1 MRYRSDKHA
10 LEDDRQRSELALRRG
25 ASPDRGAPPGRRGML
40 TGVLMLGRWC
50 GVALGFYGRTWW
62 HPASVADASAQDGP
76 SGAGGAAVPEGF
88 GPVPQLDASDDFVRA
103 LIRQLSQKPEW
114 AAWLASGDL
123 VRAFVVSVDKIAVGS
138 SPARELKP
146 AAPQARFQTLGAGRS
161 LHIDPRS
168 YDRYN
173 SLANVVDAID
183 PEGAARAY
191 RRLRPL
197 MQQAF
202 DELGYVNLPF
212 DERLARALGQLVDV
226 PVPEG
231 DVMLE
236 ATSVTFQYAD
246 PELEALSPAQK
257 HMLRM
262 GPHTCGWCRRSC
274 ARSRA
279 PLADKGG
286 RNVAGPRRTRGAAR

>member
-1 MRYRSDKHA
+1 MRLDDDPSDGP
-10 LEDDRQRSELALRRG
+10 ELVLREAPAPRDAPHRG
-25 ASPDRGAPPGRRGML
+25 GRGML
-40 TGVLMLGRWC
+40 TGIVMLILLVAA
-50 GVALGFYGRTWW
+50 VALGFYGRDWW
-62 HPASVADASAQDGP
+62 TRSP
-76 SGAGGAAVPEGF
+76 STGATQAGRAAAKAAVPEGF

-123 VRAFVVSVDKIAVGS
+123 VRSFVVSVDKIAVGS
-138 SPARELKP
+138 SPAKELKP
-146 AAPQARFQTLGAGRS
+146 AAPQGKFQTLGSGRT
-161 LHIDPRS
+161 LRIDPAS

-173 SLANVVDAID
+173 SLANAVDAID
-183 PEGAARAY
+183 PDGAARAY

-257 HMLRM
+257 HLLRM
-262 GPHTCGWCRRSC
+262 GPHNMRLVQTKLRAF
-274 ARSRA
+274 ARA
-279 PLADKGG
+279 
-286 RNVAGPRRTRGAAR
+286 AGLTQTAGS

>member
-1 MRYRSDKHA
+1 MRFDDDPSDGPELVLRDAPAAVDTPRRS
-10 LEDDRQRSELALRRG
+10 G
-25 ASPDRGAPPGRRGML
+25 GML
-40 TGVLMLGRWC
+40 TGVLMLAVLVAA
-50 GVALGFYGRTWW
+50 VALGFYGRDWW
-62 HPASVADASAQDGP
+62 NRSAAGNPAGG
-76 SGAGGAAVPEGF
+76 GAGAAARAAVPEGF

-123 VRAFVVSVDKIAVGS
+123 VRSFVASVDKIAVGS
-138 SPARELKP
+138 SPAKELKP
-146 AAPQARFQTLGAGRS
+146 AAPQGRFQTLGAGRT
-161 LHIDPRS
+161 LRVDPAS

-173 SLANVVDAID
+173 ALANAVDAID
-183 PEGAARAY
+183 PDGAARAY

-202 DELGYVNLPF
+202 DELGYVNLSF
-212 DERLARALGQLVDV
+212 DDRLARALGRLVDV
-226 PVPEG
+226 PVQEG
-231 DVMLE
+231 DVMLR

-262 GPHTCGWCRRSC
+262 GPHNMRLVQTKLRAF
-274 ARSRA
+274 ARA
-279 PLADKGG
+279 AGLTQTGG
-286 RNVAGPRRTRGAAR
+286 S

>member
-1 MRYRSDKHA
+1 MRF
-10 LEDDRQRSELALRRG
+10 EDDPSDGPELVLREAPATIDVSRRG
-25 ASPDRGAPPGRRGML
+25 GSGML
-40 TGVLMLGRWC
+40 TGVLMLVFLVAA
-50 GVALGFYGRTWW
+50 VALGFYGRGWW
-62 HPASVADASAQDGP
+62 NRGASTDTTQ
-76 SGAGGAAVPEGF
+76 AARAAAAARAPVPEGF

-114 AAWLASGDL
+114 ATWLASGNL
-123 VRAFVVSVDKIAVGS
+123 IRSFVVSIDKIAVGS
-138 SPARELKP
+138 SPGKELKP
-146 AAPQARFQTLGAGRS
+146 AAPEGTFQTLGTGRT
-161 LHIDPRS
+161 LRIDPAS

-226 PVPEG
+226 PVQEG
-231 DVMLE
+231 DVMLK

-246 PELEALSPAQK
+246 PELEELSPAQK

-262 GPHTCGWCRRSC
+262 GPHNMRLVQTKLRAF
-274 ARSRA
+274 ARA
-279 PLADKGG
+279 
-286 RNVAGPRRTRGAAR
+286 AGLTQTSGT

>member
-1 MRYRSDKHA
+1 MGELIGMRYPT
-10 LEDDRQRSELALRRG
+10 ELFANLADHTYVTCGTGGKSWSCWGGKTGGTELRRG
-25 ASPDRGAPPGRRGML
+25 A
-40 TGVLMLGRWC
+40 
-50 GVALGFYGRTWW
+50 
-62 HPASVADASAQDGP
+62 
-76 SGAGGAAVPEGF
+76 
-88 GPVPQLDASDDFVRA
+88 
-103 LIRQLSQKPEW
+103 
-114 AAWLASGDL
+114 
-123 VRAFVVSVDKIAVGS
+123 GS
-138 SPARELKP
+138 
-146 AAPQARFQTLGAGRS
+146 TLR
-161 LHIDPRS
+161 IDPAS

-173 SLANVVDAID
+173 AIANAVDAID

-226 PVPEG
+226 PAQEG
-231 DVMLE
+231 DVMLK

-262 GPHTCGWCRRSC
+262 GPHNMRLVQTKLRAF
-274 ARSRA
+274 ARA
-279 PLADKGG
+279 
-286 RNVAGPRRTRGAAR
+286 AGLTQTSGT

>member
-1 MRYRSDKHA
+1 MRLDDDPSDGP
-10 LEDDRQRSELALRRG
+10 ELVLREAPAPSDAPHRG
-25 ASPDRGAPPGRRGML
+25 GRGML
-40 TGVLMLGRWC
+40 TGVVMLILL
-50 GVALGFYGRTWW
+50 VAAVAIGFYGRDWW
-62 HPASVADASAQDGP
+62 KRGP
-76 SGAGGAAVPEGF
+76 STDATQAKGAAAKAAVPEGF
-88 GPVPQLDASDDFVRA
+88 GPVPPLDASDDFVRA

-123 VRAFVVSVDKIAVGS
+123 VRSFVVSVDKIAVGS
-138 SPARELKP
+138 SPAKELKP
-146 AAPQARFQTLGAGRS
+146 AAPQGKFQTLGSGRT
-161 LHIDPRS
+161 LRIDPAS

-183 PEGAARAY
+183 PDGAARAY

-257 HMLRM
+257 HLLRM
-262 GPHTCGWCRRSC
+262 GPHNMRLVQTKLRAF
-274 ARSRA
+274 ARA
-279 PLADKGG
+279 AGLTQTGG
-286 RNVAGPRRTRGAAR
+286 T

>member
-1 MRYRSDKHA
+1 MRFDDDPSDGP
-10 LEDDRQRSELALRRG
+10 ELVLR
-25 ASPDRGAPPGRRGML
+25 DAPAAIDTPRRAGGGML
-40 TGVLMLGRWC
+40 MGMLMLAVLVGA
-50 GVALGFYGRTWW
+50 VAAGFYGRDWW
-62 HPASVADASAQDGP
+62 NRGGASDASQ
-76 SGAGGAAVPEGF
+76 GGKGVAARTAVPEGF

-123 VRAFVVSVDKIAVGS
+123 VRAFVVSVDKVAVGS
-138 SPARELKP
+138 SPAKELKP
-146 AAPQARFQTLGAGRS
+146 AAPQGKFATLGAGRT
-161 LHIDPRS
+161 LRVDPAS

-173 SLANVVDAID
+173 ALANVVDAID
-183 PEGAARAY
+183 PDGAARAY

-202 DELGYVNLPF
+202 DELGYVNLSF
-212 DERLARALGQLVDV
+212 DDRLARALGRLVDV

-231 DVMLE
+231 DVMLR

-246 PELEALSPAQK
+246 ADLEALSPAQK

-262 GPHTCGWCRRSC
+262 GPHNMRLVQTKLRAF
-274 ARSRA
+274 ARA
-279 PLADKGG
+279 AGLTQAGG
-286 RNVAGPRRTRGAAR
+286 S

>member
-1 MRYRSDKHA
+1 MRFDDDPSDGP
-10 LEDDRQRSELALRRG
+10 ELVLREAPA
-25 ASPDRGAPPGRRGML
+25 ASDVPRRTGGGSVL
-40 TGVLMLGRWC
+40 TGVLMLAAL
-50 GVALGFYGRTWW
+50 VAAVAIGFYGRDWW
-62 HPASVADASAQDGP
+62 NRGGATGPAPGA
-76 SGAGGAAVPEGF
+76 AGGAARTAVPEGF

-123 VRAFVVSVDKIAVGS
+123 VRSFVVSVDKIAVGS
-138 SPARELKP
+138 SPAKELKP
-146 AAPQARFQTLGAGRS
+146 AAPQGKFATLGSGRT
-161 LHIDPRS
+161 LRVDPAS
-168 YDRYN
+168 YGRYN
-173 SLANVVDAID
+173 ALANVVDAID

-202 DELGYVNLPF
+202 DELGYVNLSF

-231 DVMLE
+231 DVMLR

-246 PELEALSPAQK
+246 AELEELSPAQK

-262 GPHTCGWCRRSC
+262 GPHNMRLVQTKLRAF
-274 ARSRA
+274 ARA
-279 PLADKGG
+279 AGLTQTGG
-286 RNVAGPRRTRGAAR
+286 S

>member
-1 MRYRSDKHA
+1 MRLDDDPSDGP
-10 LEDDRQRSELALRRG
+10 ELVLREAPAPRDAPHRG
-25 ASPDRGAPPGRRGML
+25 GRGML
-40 TGVLMLGRWC
+40 TGIVMLILLVAA
-50 GVALGFYGRTWW
+50 VALGFYGRDWW
-62 HPASVADASAQDGP
+62 TRSP
-76 SGAGGAAVPEGF
+76 STGATQAGRAAAKAAVPEGF

-123 VRAFVVSVDKIAVGS
+123 VRSFVVSVDKIAVGS
-138 SPARELKP
+138 SPAKELKP
-146 AAPQARFQTLGAGRS
+146 AAPQGKFQTLGSGRT
-161 LHIDPRS
+161 LRIDPAS

-173 SLANVVDAID
+173 SLANAVDAID
-183 PEGAARAY
+183 PDGAARAY

-212 DERLARALGQLVDV
+212 DERLARALGQLVAV

-257 HMLRM
+257 HLLRM
-262 GPHTCGWCRRSC
+262 GPHNMRLVQTKLRAF
-274 ARSRA
+274 ARA
-279 PLADKGG
+279 
-286 RNVAGPRRTRGAAR
+286 AGLTQTAGS